1 MAFYFFERRLKVALC
16 SYGRVVGNYPIPF
29 IVLPL
34 MLTFSLA
41 VGGFY
46 FTGNNDIEYLFTP
59 TNGPAKKDRDVM
71 DSLFPMNYSGEF
83 LANRQNDFGRYAS
96 VIIYTKKQSEN
107 ILAVDSLR
115 EIFEFHDNVTE
126 TKASIGR
133 EEYSYRQ
140 LCAKWKKQCVD
151 PNPVLKIYN
160 YTTQNVNFI
169 NISYPVM
176 AGNISYFIGGS
187 LGGVQFYGDTSIVKS
202 ARAILLF
209 YPLKQSP
216 NNIDEATLEFE
227 NKVTKM
233 AAKYKS
239 TKITVTLTVSQTL
252 ANELDDIIIRMIPRL
267 IISFFIL
274 TSFSVL
280 SLMMTD
286 WVTSKPVLGTLGV
299 ASALLAVISTIGLL
313 SYCGVPFIHLN
324 IAMPF
329 LTLGVGV
336 DDMFIMI
343 ASWRTTS
350 PRTSVPDRMAETF
363 SEAAL
368 SITITSITDVL
379 AFGIGAISTFPSVQI
394 FCCYCG
400 VAILFDYIYQIT
412 FFGGCMA
419 LIGRRERQ
427 NKHCLTYVKVLPK
440 KESSSRCYRL
450 FCAGGISN
458 STDCDD
464 VIQEHSVMTFFN
476 KYYGPFVTLT
486 WVKVITVIL
495 YVAYI
500 VVAILG
506 IFQVIEGIQLS
517 QLAREDSSDPY
528 GLTYYELEESYFNEY
543 GPVIQVIVTTPQNYS
558 NMYPD
563 EDTFVSHL
571 RSYFLTNPLYEHY
584 KSDVAISNNTI
595 TSSRFSVQSRY
606 VKSAQNFLHQ
616 SRKIVKDSSLPMIA
630 YHPSF
635 VFNDHVDV
643 ILPNTIQN
651 IAIAAAAM
659 LVVSFL
665 LIPQPIC
672 ALYVTLTVASIVV
685 GVIGYMSLWSVG
697 IDFVSMVTIVVC
709 IGFSVDYSAHLT
721 YAFVISPR
729 DTRNGRAV
737 YGLYLL
743 GLPIVQ
749 SVVSTIIAIAPLST
763 ANTYVFR
770 AVFKTV
776 FLGIFFGGL
785 HGILFLPVLL
795 SLVGPNKSQ
804 SSKPKADEEGALGK
818 RRLRMWMKDH
828 RMKPSKKR
836 CQRKI
841 TPRTVNNMNDNVCCS
856 LTDECG
862 SSSPIIPP
870 KIRVNEDVPD
880 VAAKI
885 QETVENNAPVADS
898 SGSLRNN
905 TGNGCDQH
913 TNSNT

>member
-1 MAFYFFERRLKVALC
+1 MAFYFFESRLKVALC
-16 SYGRVVGNYPIPF
+16 RYGRVVGNYPIPF

-59 TNGPAKKDRDVM
+59 TNGPAKKDRDLL

-83 LANRQNDFGRYAS
+83 LANRQSDFGRYAS
-96 VIIYTKKQSEN
+96 VIIYTKKQIEN

-115 EIFEFHDNVTE
+115 EIFEFHDYMTK

-140 LCAKWKKQCVD
+140 LCAKWKTQCVD

-176 AGNISYFIGGS
+176 AGPGNISYFIGGS

-209 YPLKQSP
+209 YPLKHSP
-216 NNIDEATLEFE
+216 NNIDEASVELENE
-227 NKVTKM
+227 ITKM
-233 AAKYKS
+233 AAKYKW
-239 TKITVTLTVSQTL
+239 TKIIVTLTMSQTL
-252 ANELDDIIIRMIPRL
+252 ANELDDIIIRMIPRF

-350 PRTSVPDRMAETF
+350 PRTSVPNRMAETF

-400 VAILFDYIYQIT
+400 VAILFDYLYQIT

-440 KESSSRCYRL
+440 NESTSRCYRL
-450 FCAGGISN
+450 FCAGGISY

-464 VIQEHSVMTFFN
+464 VIQDHSVMTFFN

-495 YVAYI
+495 YVAY
-500 VVAILG
+500 VSVAILG
-506 IFQVIEGIQLS
+506 LFQVSEGIQLR
-517 QLAREDSSDPY
+517 QLALEDSSDPY
-528 GLTYYELEESYFNEY
+528 GLTYYELEERYFNEY

-558 NMYPD
+558 NM
-563 EDTFVSHL
+563 
-571 RSYFLTNPLYEHY
+571 
-584 KSDVAISNNTI
+584 
-595 TSSRFSVQSRY
+595 
-606 VKSAQNFLHQ
+606 
-616 SRKIVKDSSLPMIA
+616 
-630 YHPSF
+630 
-635 VFNDHVDV
+635 
-643 ILPNTIQN
+643 
-651 IAIAAAAM
+651 
-659 LVVSFL
+659 
-665 LIPQPIC
+665 
-672 ALYVTLTVASIVV
+672 
-685 GVIGYMSLWSVG
+685 
-697 IDFVSMVTIVVC
+697 
-709 IGFSVDYSAHLT
+709 
-721 YAFVISPR
+721 
-729 DTRNGRAV
+729 
-737 YGLYLL
+737 
-743 GLPIVQ
+743 
-749 SVVSTIIAIAPLST
+749 
-763 ANTYVFR
+763 
-770 AVFKTV
+770 
-776 FLGIFFGGL
+776 
-785 HGILFLPVLL
+785 
-795 SLVGPNKSQ
+795 
-804 SSKPKADEEGALGK
+804 
-818 RRLRMWMKDH
+818 
-828 RMKPSKKR
+828 
-836 CQRKI
+836 
-841 TPRTVNNMNDNVCCS
+841 
-856 LTDECG
+856 
-862 SSSPIIPP
+862 
-870 KIRVNEDVPD
+870 
-880 VAAKI
+880 
-885 QETVENNAPVADS
+885 
-898 SGSLRNN
+898 
-905 TGNGCDQH
+905 
-913 TNSNT
+913 

>member
-486 WVKVITVIL
+486 
-495 YVAYI
+495 
-500 VVAILG
+500 
-506 IFQVIEGIQLS
+506 
-517 QLAREDSSDPY
+517 
-528 GLTYYELEESYFNEY
+528 
-543 GPVIQVIVTTPQNYS
+543 
-558 NMYPD
+558 
-563 EDTFVSHL
+563 
-571 RSYFLTNPLYEHY
+571 SYFLTNPLYEHY